1 MFSSSEEY
9 WDYRERRERERRE
22 ENSRKR
28 FQSYRSLTR
37 AVLWLFEHDWS
48 LLLSKNLYMIF
59 CRGPEW
65 FEMKLDGNIH
75 VSHMIGESY
84 RDCPDISLWQFLY
97 GLIDSGLFMQNY
109 NFLYFVKG
117 DRMIVINPGNSSVK
131 FIDNSK
137 ALIKV
142 YEGWKLSL
150 SDVNRLTVTGS
161 PKVSERKSLKVKSG
175 IHSISKSDMMNIRL
189 RDVWI
194 KETRRFGE

>member
-1 MFSSSEEY
+1 MFSPSEEY
-9 WDYRERRERERRE
+9 WDYRERREREGRE

-28 FQSYRSLTR
+28 FQGYRSLTK
-37 AVLWLFEHDWS
+37 AVLWLLEHDWK

-59 CRGPEW
+59 CRGLEL
-65 FEMKLDGNIH
+65 FEMKLDGDIH
-75 VSHMIGESY
+75 VSHMISESY
-84 RDCPDISLWQFLY
+84 EDCPDISLWQFLY
-97 GLIDSGLFMQNY
+97 GLITSGLFMQNY
-109 NFLYFVKG
+109 NFLYFVKE

-150 SDVNRLTVTGS
+150 SDVNRLTVIGS
-161 PKVSERKSLKVKSG
+161 PKISERKSLKVKSG
-175 IHSISKSDMMNIRL
+175 IHMISKPDMMNIRL